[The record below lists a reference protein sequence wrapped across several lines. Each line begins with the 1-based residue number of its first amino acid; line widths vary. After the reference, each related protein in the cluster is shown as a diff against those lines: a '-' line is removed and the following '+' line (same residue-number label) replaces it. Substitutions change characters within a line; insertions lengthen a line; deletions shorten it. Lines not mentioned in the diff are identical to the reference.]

1 MRVGGPS
8 CLVEAARQSS
18 ERGCESEVETSCVCV
33 CVGGCVGVCLSWRH
47 RGYTR
52 CVC

>member
-1 MRVGGPS
+1 MKVGGPS

-18 ERGCESEVETSCVCV
+18 ERGCESEVEASCVV
-33 CVGGCVGVCLSWRH
+33 CVGVDVCLSWRH

>member
-1 MRVGGPS
+1 MRVGVPS

-18 ERGCESEVETSCVCV
+18 ERGCESEVEASCVA
-33 CVGGCVGVCLSWRH
+33 CVGVDVCLSWRH

>member
-8 CLVEAARQSS
+8 SLVEAARQSS
-18 ERGCESEVETSCVCV
+18 ERGCESEVDASCVV
-33 CVGGCVGVCLSWRH
+33 CVGVDVCLSWRH

-52 CVC
+52 CVF